1 MGLFSAKAPPPPR
14 PAPKRASFMR
24 RAALLGS
31 VYAAIFA
38 SAGVGLMLVYC
49 SAVYPD
55 PHSLRASEPAP
66 LIRILARD
74 GSQLAVRGGADDY
87 VPLDMLPAHVANAV
101 IATED
106 QRFYAHRGVDPVGL
120 VRAIVRNMRSGRFV
134 QGGSTLTQQLAKN
147 LYLTSERT
155 LARKLEEL
163 SLAIWLEARLS
174 KEDIL
179 ELYLN
184 RVYLGSGAY
193 GIDAAARRYFNKP
206 ARKLTLPEAALIA
219 GLLKAPSR
227 YSPVASP
234 EAARDRG
241 RLVLRQMQRAG
252 LITSEEER
260 QATRAMADVADI
272 KEAEPNGAEYVVDY
286 ILEHLPAAA
295 KTAKSEVIVE
305 TTIDAALQ
313 ADAARSLAR
322 RLDAQGEVL
331 SAGQG
336 AIVVV
341 DGRGGI
347 RALVGGRAYAASQYN
362 RALKA
367 RRQPGSAFKPF
378 VYLAALE
385 RGMHPDSVVQDIPV
399 SVAGWA
405 PRNFSG
411 DYKGAMSM
419 RTSLARSVNTVAV
432 RLALQAGPTRVA
444 SAARRLGIVSPLG
457 KDASIALGTSEVSL
471 LELTRAY
478 SVFSNGGRKTRS
490 HVVRRVLTRAGQVLF
505 TRTQQPSKQVVQP
518 SHVAAMNDML
528 NAAIATGTG
537 RRAAFAGHPAAGK
550 TGTSQG
556 FRDAWFV
563 GYSAHLTAGVWIGN
577 DNGRSMNLVSGGTL
591 PAEVWREV
599 MEAAHARLERR
610 ALPGASVVAPPV
622 ARHPTRSIDSDLIAR
637 ALAGQ

>member
-31 VYAAIFA
+31 LYAAVFA

-66 LIRILARD
+66 MIRILARD

-87 VPLDMLPAHVANAV
+87 VPLAMLPAHVANAV

-106 QRFYAHRGVDPVGL
+106 QRFYSHRGVDPVGL
-120 VRAIVRNMRSGRFV
+120 VRAIIRNMRSGSFV

-147 LYLTSERT
+147 LYLSSERT

-174 KEDIL
+174 KDDIL

-206 ARKLTLPEAALIA
+206 ARRLTLPEAALIA

-234 EAARDRG
+234 EAARARG
-241 RLVLRQMQRAG
+241 RLVLRQMHRAG
-252 LITSEEER
+252 LITAEEER
-260 QATRAMADVADI
+260 DAARAMAGVADI
-272 KEAEPNGAEYVVDY
+272 KEVEPNGAEYVVDY
-286 ILEHLPAAA
+286 ILERLPEAA
-295 KTAKSEVIVE
+295 KTASGEVIVE

-313 ADAARSLAR
+313 ASAARSLAR
-322 RLDAQGEVL
+322 HLAAEGER
-331 SAGQG
+331 SHASQG
-336 AIVVV
+336 AVVAV

-347 RALVGGRAYAASQYN
+347 RALVGGRAYAESQYN

-385 RGMHPDSVVQDIPV
+385 RGMHPDSVVQDLPV
-399 SVAGWA
+399 TVAGWA

-419 RTSLARSVNTVAV
+419 RTALARSVNTVAV
-432 RLALQAGPTRVA
+432 RLALQAGPARVA
-444 SAARRLGIVSPLG
+444 GTARRLGIASPLG

-478 SVFSNGGRKTRS
+478 SVFSNGGRRTKS
-490 HVVRRVLTRAGQVLF
+490 HVVRRVFTRAGQVLYAYE
-505 TRTQQPSKQVVQP
+505 PKPAKQVVEP
-518 SHVAAMNDML
+518 MHVAAMNDML

-537 RRAAFAGHPAAGK
+537 RRAAFAGHVAAGK
-550 TGTSQG
+550 TGTSQD

-563 GYSAHLTAGVWIGN
+563 GYSAQLTAGVWIGN
-577 DNGRSMNLVSGGTL
+577 DNGRSMHRVSGGTL

-599 MEAAHARLERR
+599 MEAAHARLAPR
-610 ALPGASVVAPPV
+610 ALPGASVVAPPI
-622 ARHPTRSIDSDLIAR
+622 ARHPSRSIDAELIAR